1 MNRGLGLLWLV
12 IFVAALIFIGQTVG
26 LYDLPM
32 LRDLRLPLG
41 VGPGDVPPIT
51 VAIAPSIAPSP
62 SPAVVR
68 PTVVASG
75 PCSAGRLSFANG
87 MADLKTALGTRM
99 GEPTECER
107 VVDAA
112 GNTEQQTSTGLAYY
126 RAQANVVVF
135 TDGIEHW
142 ALTSNGVVHWTS
154 DEVEPPRSAEQIS
167 PP

>member
-41 VGPGDVPPIT
+41 VGPGDVPPASVI
-51 VAIAPSIAPSP
+51 VVPSVAPSP
-62 SPAVVR
+62 SPLVARATAV
-68 PTVVASG
+68 AGG
-75 PCSAGRLSFANG
+75 PCGAGRLSFANG
-87 MADLKTALGTRM
+87 MADLKAALGARM

-112 GNTEQQTSTGLAYY
+112 GDTEQQTTTGLAYY

-135 TDGIEHW
+135 TDGVDHW
-142 ALTSNGVVHWTS
+142 ALTSNGVVHWTG
-154 DEVEPPRSAEQIS
+154 DEVEPPQRAEQVS
-167 PP
+167 LP